1 MRINNSIKNI
11 YISVLTQ
18 IVVILLGFL
27 SRKVFLDNLGSEY
40 IGINGLLTNILS
52 MLSLVEGG
60 IGVSI
65 VYNLYKPLAENDI
78 PKITALVQLY
88 RKIYG
93 ILAIVIFILSL
104 LMYIFL
110 GVFIKGGTNIPFI
123 GVVYF
128 ILVLKNMVSYL
139 NAHKWS
145 LINADQKGYII
156 TKYNLIFKVVSTI
169 LNIIVLKLTK
179 NYILFLLVELVIFII
194 QNIYNGK
201 IVNDRYPY
209 VKIKEKYKIDEKTKQ
224 NLIINVKAIF
234 LHNIGSYCVFGTDNL
249 LISSFVGLTT
259 VGLYS
264 NYTMITGQLT
274 ALLAPILNG
283 IGASVGNL
291 IATESKEKSYQIFN
305 VTYLVNFW
313 IYSFSVI
320 FLYNLLEP
328 FINWWLGEGLLIDRL
343 AFIFIL
349 INFYLTGLRNS
360 INIFKSKAGIFKNDK
375 YIPLLESIIN
385 LAASI
390 ILVKYFGFAGILIG
404 TTISTIMFP
413 LWTQSKLV
421 YNKIFEKSV
430 TEYFRKYLF
439 YIVVTLL
446 TGMITTFICNKLVLG
461 SEFISLVAKGIICI
475 IIVNLVYILLF
486 YKTNEFKYIL
496 NIINPMIIKLKNKL
510 KRAYNI
516 NESGLN

>member
-40 IGINGLLTNILS
+40 LGINGLLTNILS

-139 NAHKWS
+139 KAHKWS

-209 VKIKEKYKIDEKTKQ
+209 VKIKEKYT
-224 NLIINVKAIF
+224 
-234 LHNIGSYCVFGTDNL
+234 
-249 LISSFVGLTT
+249 
-259 VGLYS
+259 
-264 NYTMITGQLT
+264 
-274 ALLAPILNG
+274 
-283 IGASVGNL
+283 
-291 IATESKEKSYQIFN
+291 
-305 VTYLVNFW
+305 
-313 IYSFSVI
+313 
-320 FLYNLLEP
+320 
-328 FINWWLGEGLLIDRL
+328 
-343 AFIFIL
+343 
-349 INFYLTGLRNS
+349 
-360 INIFKSKAGIFKNDK
+360 
-375 YIPLLESIIN
+375 
-385 LAASI
+385 
-390 ILVKYFGFAGILIG
+390 
-404 TTISTIMFP
+404 
-413 LWTQSKLV
+413 
-421 YNKIFEKSV
+421 
-430 TEYFRKYLF
+430 
-439 YIVVTLL
+439 
-446 TGMITTFICNKLVLG
+446 
-461 SEFISLVAKGIICI
+461 
-475 IIVNLVYILLF
+475 
-486 YKTNEFKYIL
+486 
-496 NIINPMIIKLKNKL
+496 
-510 KRAYNI
+510 
-516 NESGLN
+516 